1 MRGRH
6 RRHRRGDCAGE
17 RCRLARRSATTKGR
31 RRPQP
36 RAAGGKGVAHVS
48 RRGNER
54 AGAGCRLLGEGGG
67 AGAREDEAGQAIHVC
82 CGGTVSLFRR
92 SDRRLSCF
100 AGEDEAGRAIH
111 FCRGGAV
118 SPFRRSDQRACLAFC
133 VSSGA
138 FGAMSSPSSRS
149 VCFWTFVR
157 YCICSSGFVHC

>member
-6 RRHRRGDCAGE
+6 RRHRRGDCAGK

-36 RAAGGKGVAHVS
+36 RAAGGKGVANVS

-54 AGAGCRLLGEGGG
+54 AGVGCRPLGGRG
-67 AGAREDEAGQAIHVC
+67 ADAVENKAGQAIRFC
-82 CGGTVSLFRR
+82 RGGTVSLFRR

-111 FCRGGAV
+111 FCCGGAV
-118 SPFRRSDQRACLAFC
+118 SPFRRSDQLACVAFC
-133 VSSGA
+133 VLSGA
-138 FGAMSSPSSRS
+138 FGARSSRSSRS

-157 YCICSSGFVHC
+157 Y